1 MAVANDPRIVS
12 SSLLGSLAAAG
23 RFLVRL
29 ENPKDKKSLSAVVG
43 SSGVL

>member
-1 MAVANDPRIVS
+1 MAAANDPRIVS
-12 SSLLGSLAAAG
+12 SSLLGRLATAG

-29 ENPKDKKSLSAVVG
+29 QNAKDKKELSAAVG